1 MTKIIIC
8 TAGVNDKKVEDP
20 RGRPSQRLWNQVK
33 EDLREEAEDQTRWR
47 DLVCAAKY
55 QLGLRW

>member
-8 TAGVNDKKVEDP
+8 TAGGNDKKEEDP

-33 EDLREEAEDQTRWR
+33 EDLREEAEDQPRWR
-47 DLVCAAKY
+47 ELVFAAKY
-55 QLGLRW
+55 QLGLRR